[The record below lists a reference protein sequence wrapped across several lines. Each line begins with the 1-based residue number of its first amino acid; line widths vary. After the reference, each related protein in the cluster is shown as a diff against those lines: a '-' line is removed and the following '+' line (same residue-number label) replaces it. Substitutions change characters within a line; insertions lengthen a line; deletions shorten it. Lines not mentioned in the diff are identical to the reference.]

1 MSLRF
6 ASEQLA
12 DLRHDARLL
21 TERAD
26 DQEGQLE
33 AFVAV
38 AEREMRHAE
47 AAVSH
52 AADDLDVV
60 RHLLSAQL
68 ERSVAGAAAARR
80 LLAGA
85 HQQHAAA
92 RRLLAHL
99 NGDHSAGAQCPNAVL
114 VVDDYGD
121 VREVLARV
129 LEDAGFVVRT
139 AANGLE
145 ALIAAY
151 EMRPGVI
158 VMDVS
163 MPVLDGIEATRLI
176 KAGEAT
182 RDARVIAYTGNPLFD
197 DSPTRELFAA
207 VLAKPATPQA
217 VLATVQQVAGFPH
230 GVPLSGVVAR
240 RLEGLAHV
248 DLGELAERGE
258 SAEPAI

>member
-1 MSLRF
+1 MSPWF
-6 ASEQLA
+6 ASQQLA

-21 TERAD
+21 TEVAD
-26 DQEGQLE
+26 DQEGQLQ
-33 AFVAV
+33 AFVAA
-38 AEREMRHAE
+38 AELFRRHAE
-47 AAVSH
+47 AAVSLP
-52 AADDLDVV
+52 ADDLESDEV
-60 RHLLSAQL
+60 RLLLSAQL
-68 ERSVAGAAAARR
+68 ERSDAGAAAARR

-99 NGDHSAGAQCPNAVL
+99 EGDAGSRYPNAVL
-114 VVDDYGD
+114 VVDDYSD
-121 VREVLARV
+121 VRDVLARV
-129 LEDAGFVVRT
+129 LEDAGFAVRT

-182 RDARVIAYTGNPLFD
+182 RDARVIAYTGDASFD
-197 DSPTRELFAA
+197 DSPTRTMFAA
-207 VLAKPATPQA
+207 VLAKPATPGA
-217 VLATVQQVAGFPH
+217 VLAAVQHVAA
-230 GVPLSGVVAR
+230 L
-240 RLEGLAHV
+240 
-248 DLGELAERGE
+248 
-258 SAEPAI
+258 

>member
-1 MSLRF
+1 MSLHF
-6 ASEQLA
+6 ASEQLVH
-12 DLRHDARLL
+12 LCHDARLL
-21 TERAD
+21 ANRAG
-26 DQEGQLE
+26 DQEGQLD
-33 AFVAV
+33 AFVAA
-38 AEREMRHAE
+38 AERDMRHAE
-47 AAVSH
+47 AAVSRAH
-52 AADDLDVV
+52 DLDVDEA

-68 ERSVAGAAAARR
+68 ERSAAGAAAAKR

-92 RRLLAHL
+92 CRLLADL
-99 NGDHSAGAQCPNAVL
+99 DGDPSAVPPVPSAVL

-121 VREVLARV
+121 VREMLACVLA
-129 LEDAGFVVRT
+129 DAGFVVRT

-182 RDARVIAYTGNPLFD
+182 RDARVIAYTSNPSFND
-197 DSPTRELFAA
+197 GPTRTLFAA
-207 VLAKPATPQA
+207 VLTKPVTPSA
-217 VLATVQQVAGFPH
+217 VLATVQRVAG
-230 GVPLSGVVAR
+230 L
-240 RLEGLAHV
+240 
-248 DLGELAERGE
+248 
-258 SAEPAI
+258 

>member
-1 MSLRF
+1 MSLWF

-12 DLRHDARLL
+12 HLCHDARLL
-21 TERAD
+21 TDRAG
-26 DQEGQLE
+26 DQASQLE
-33 AFVAV
+33 AFVAAV
-38 AEREMRHAE
+38 ERDMRHAE

-52 AADDLDVV
+52 AGHDVDV
-60 RHLLSAQL
+60 DEARRLLSAQL
-68 ERSVAGAAAARR
+68 ERSAAGAAAAKR

-92 RRLLAHL
+92 CRLLAEL
-99 NGDHSAGAQCPNAVL
+99 DDDRRAAPCPSAVL

-121 VREVLARV
+121 VRDVLARV
-129 LEDAGFVVRT
+129 LADAGFVVRT

-176 KAGEAT
+176 KAGEVT
-182 RDARVIAYTGNPLFD
+182 RNARVIAYTGNPSFD
-197 DSPTRELFAA
+197 DSPTRTLFAA
-207 VLAKPATPQA
+207 VLTKPATPGA
-217 VLATVQQVAGFPH
+217 VLATVQRVAG
-230 GVPLSGVVAR
+230 L
-240 RLEGLAHV
+240 
-248 DLGELAERGE
+248 
-258 SAEPAI
+258 

>member
-1 MSLRF
+1 MSLQF

-21 TERAD
+21 TERAAE
-26 DQEGQLE
+26 QEGQLE
-33 AFVAV
+33 AFVAA
-38 AEREMRHAE
+38 AERDMRHAE

-52 AADDLDVV
+52 AADDPDVDEV

-68 ERSVAGAAAARR
+68 GRSAVRAAAAKRV
-80 LLAGA
+80 LAGA
-85 HQQHAAA
+85 HQQNAAA

-99 NGDHSAGAQCPNAVL
+99 DGDRSAGGQCPNAVL
-114 VVDDYGD
+114 VVDDHGD
-121 VREVLARV
+121 VRDVLARV

-182 RDARVIAYTGNPLFD
+182 RDARVIAYTGNPSFN
-197 DSPTRELFAA
+197 DSPTRTLFAA
-207 VLAKPATPQA
+207 VLTKPATPGA
-217 VLATVQQVAGFPH
+217 VLATVQHVAG
-230 GVPLSGVVAR
+230 L
-240 RLEGLAHV
+240 
-248 DLGELAERGE
+248 
-258 SAEPAI
+258 

>member
-6 ASEQLA
+6 SSEQLA
-12 DLRHDARLL
+12 LLRHDARIL
-21 TERAD
+21 TDRAG
-26 DQEGQLE
+26 DQEGELE
-33 AFVAV
+33 AFVA
-38 AEREMRHAE
+38 ATERDMRYAE

-52 AADDLDVV
+52 VAHDLDVDEA

-68 ERSVAGAAAARR
+68 ERSAAGAAAAKR

-92 RRLLAHL
+92 CRLLADL
-99 NGDHSAGAQCPNAVL
+99 DDDRRAAAPWPSAVL

-121 VREVLARV
+121 VRDVLARV
-129 LEDAGFVVRT
+129 LADAGFVVRT

-158 VMDVS
+158 VMDVA

-176 KAGEAT
+176 KAAEAT
-182 RDARVIAYTGNPLFD
+182 RDARVIAYTSNPSFND
-197 DSPTRELFAA
+197 VPTRTLFAA
-207 VLAKPATPQA
+207 VLTKPATPDA
-217 VLATVQQVAGFPH
+217 VLAAVQHVAG
-230 GVPLSGVVAR
+230 L
-240 RLEGLAHV
+240 
-248 DLGELAERGE
+248 
-258 SAEPAI
+258 

>member
-12 DLRHDARLL
+12 DLRHDAQLL
-21 TERAD
+21 IECAG
-26 DQEGQLE
+26 DQQGQLE
-33 AFVAV
+33 ALVA
-38 AEREMRHAE
+38 ANEGDLRQAE

-52 AADDLDVV
+52 AADDLDVGDV
-60 RHLLSAQL
+60 RHLLSGQL
-68 ERSVAGAAAARR
+68 ERSAAGAAAAKR

-92 RRLLAHL
+92 CRLLEHL
-99 NGDHSAGAQCPNAVL
+99 NGDRRARAEWNAVL

-121 VREVLARV
+121 VRDALARV

-139 AANGLE
+139 ATNGLE

-182 RDARVIAYTGNPLFD
+182 RDARVIAYTGNPSFE
-197 DSPTRELFAA
+197 DSPTRTLFAA
-207 VLAKPATPQA
+207 VLTKPATPWA
-217 VLATVQQVAGFPH
+217 VLATVQHVAG
-230 GVPLSGVVAR
+230 L
-240 RLEGLAHV
+240 
-248 DLGELAERGE
+248 
-258 SAEPAI
+258 

>member
-12 DLRHDARLL
+12 DLRHDAQLL
-21 TERAD
+21 IEHAG
-26 DQEGQLE
+26 DQEDQLE
-33 AFVAV
+33 ALVA
-38 AEREMRHAE
+38 ATEGDLRQAE

-52 AADDLDVV
+52 AADDLDVGDV
-60 RHLLSAQL
+60 RHLLSGQL
-68 ERSVAGAAAARR
+68 ERSAAGAEAAKR

-92 RRLLAHL
+92 CRLLGDL
-99 NGDHSAGAQCPNAVL
+99 NGGRSARAESPNVVL

-121 VREVLARV
+121 VRDVVARV
-129 LEDAGFVVRT
+129 LEDAGFIVRT

-163 MPVLDGIEATRLI
+163 MPVLDGVEATRLI

-182 RDARVIAYTGNPLFD
+182 RDARVIAYTGNPSFD
-197 DSPTRELFAA
+197 DSPSRTLFAA
-207 VLAKPATPQA
+207 VLTKPATPAA
-217 VLATVQQVAGFPH
+217 VLATVQHVAG
-230 GVPLSGVVAR
+230 L
-240 RLEGLAHV
+240 
-248 DLGELAERGE
+248 
-258 SAEPAI
+258 

>member
-12 DLRHDARLL
+12 DLRHDAQLL
-21 TERAD
+21 IEHAG
-26 DQEGQLE
+26 DQEDQLE
-33 AFVAV
+33 ALVA
-38 AEREMRHAE
+38 ATEGDLRQAE

-52 AADDLDVV
+52 AADDLDVGDV
-60 RHLLSAQL
+60 RHLLSGQL
-68 ERSVAGAAAARR
+68 ERSAAGAAAAKR

-92 RRLLAHL
+92 CRLLEDL
-99 NGDHSAGAQCPNAVL
+99 NGGRSARAESPNVVL

-121 VREVLARV
+121 VRDVVARV
-129 LEDAGFVVRT
+129 LEDAGFIVRT

-163 MPVLDGIEATRLI
+163 MPVLDGVEATRLI

-182 RDARVIAYTGNPLFD
+182 RDVRVIAYTGNPSFD
-197 DSPTRELFAA
+197 DSPSRTLFAA
-207 VLAKPATPQA
+207 VLTKPATPAA
-217 VLATVQQVAGFPH
+217 VLATVQHVAG
-230 GVPLSGVVAR
+230 L
-240 RLEGLAHV
+240 
-248 DLGELAERGE
+248 
-258 SAEPAI
+258 

>member
-1 MSLRF
+1 MSLWF

-12 DLRHDARLL
+12 HLCHDARRL
-21 TERAD
+21 TDRAG
-26 DQEGQLE
+26 DQASQLE
-33 AFVAV
+33 AFVAA
-38 AEREMRHAE
+38 AERDMRHAE

-52 AADDLDVV
+52 AGHDVDV
-60 RHLLSAQL
+60 DEARRLLSAQL
-68 ERSVAGAAAARR
+68 ERSAAGAAAAKR

-92 RRLLAHL
+92 CRLLADL
-99 NGDHSAGAQCPNAVL
+99 DDDRRAAPCPSAVL

-121 VREVLARV
+121 VRDVLARV
-129 LEDAGFVVRT
+129 LADAGFVVRT

-176 KAGEAT
+176 KAAEAT
-182 RDARVIAYTGNPLFD
+182 RDARVIAYTSNPSFNDGLAR
-197 DSPTRELFAA
+197 TLFAA
-207 VLAKPATPQA
+207 VLIKPATPGA
-217 VLATVQQVAGFPH
+217 VLATVQHVAG
-230 GVPLSGVVAR
+230 L
-240 RLEGLAHV
+240 
-248 DLGELAERGE
+248 
-258 SAEPAI
+258 

>member
-12 DLRHDARLL
+12 DLRQDAQLL
-21 TERAD
+21 IERTG

-38 AEREMRHAE
+38 TEGDLRQAE

-52 AADDLDVV
+52 AADDLDVGDV
-60 RHLLSAQL
+60 RHLLSGQL
-68 ERSVAGAAAARR
+68 ERSAAGAAAAKR

-92 RRLLAHL
+92 CRLLEDL
-99 NGDHSAGAQCPNAVL
+99 NGGGSVRAASPNAVL

-121 VREVLARV
+121 VRDLVARV

-139 AANGLE
+139 ASNGLE

-163 MPVLDGIEATRLI
+163 MPVLDGVEATRLI

-182 RDARVIAYTGNPLFD
+182 RHARVIAYTANPSFD
-197 DSPTRELFAA
+197 TSPTRTLFAA
-207 VLAKPATPQA
+207 VLTKPATPAA
-217 VLATVQQVAGFPH
+217 VLATVQQVAGCR
-230 GVPLSGVVAR
+230 S
-240 RLEGLAHV
+240 
-248 DLGELAERGE
+248 
-258 SAEPAI
+258 PAN